1 MKLWHILVVLCVCG
15 LSACGDDGRISA
27 TTTRELSPINLT
39 EIAPFHELY
48 EFPGSISGFVSNF
61 TLFTLNSLEVCFNID
76 LGRINDES
84 GEFPL
89 VVSIAN
95 IDYVPEMFRV
105 SQTETADRYCFN
117 PLVQEGVYNI
127 NVELLL
133 DSGLELYSWNFQ
145 STLPQPFELSS
156 FTGELSGLEWI
167 TGDMLAA
174 LDVEIERTVRHL
186 IHAGVPICV
195 EVADAEII
203 GGTVREQVQIALDNR
218 LLSVSSGELTVGRT
232 SDGERFCMTSVP
244 QSGVHELY
252 ILMTTSPTF
261 PPSQLAFVGEFLV
274 VEAE

>member
-1 MKLWHILVVLCVCG
+1 M
-15 LSACGDDGRISA
+15 D
-27 TTTRELSPINLT
+27 
-39 EIAPFHELY
+39 

-95 IDYVPEMFRV
+95 IDYAPEMFRV
-105 SQTETADRYCFN
+105 SQTETSDHYCFN

-127 NVELLL
+127 NVELSL

-145 STLPQPFELSS
+145 STLPQPFELST

-174 LDVEIERTVRHL
+174 LEVELGRNVRYL
-186 IHAGVPICV
+186 INAGTQMCI
-195 EVADAEII
+195 EVADDEII

-232 SDGERFCMTSVP
+232 SDGERFCITDVP
-244 QSGVHELY
+244 RSGVHELY